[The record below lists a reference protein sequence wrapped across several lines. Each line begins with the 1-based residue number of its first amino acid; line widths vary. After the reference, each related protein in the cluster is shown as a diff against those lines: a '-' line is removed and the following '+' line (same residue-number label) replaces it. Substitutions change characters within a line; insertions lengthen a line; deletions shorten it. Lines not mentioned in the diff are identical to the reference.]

1 MRRIAILAFA
11 VAALGTGAAVYA
23 ATPTGTSLRIT
34 YWEDSSKPDA
44 SVTWTLRCNPP
55 RGSLPR
61 RAAACR
67 RLAAS
72 TPKLFAPIPR
82 DTVCTEIYG
91 GPQRARIVGT
101 VRGKW
106 VWATLTR
113 TNGCQIGRWNQLSPW
128 LLPPGGV
135 TRQYLAQDR
144 NPLAQIPLAQK
155 S

>member
-1 MRRIAILAFA
+1 MRRIAIIAFA
-11 VAALGTGAAVYA
+11 VAALGTGAAVAA

-34 YWEDSSKPDA
+34 YWEDSSNRDA

-67 RLAAS
+67 RLATGAA
-72 TPKLFAPIPR
+72 KLFAPIPP

-91 GPQRARIVGT
+91 GPQMARVVGT
-101 VRGKW
+101 VKGKG
-106 VWATLTR
+106 VWATFTR
-113 TNGCQIGRWNQLSPW
+113 TNGCHVGRWNQLSPW

-135 TRQYLAQDR
+135 A
-144 NPLAQIPLAQK
+144 